1 MTRKLDKK
9 SGIDLPSME
18 PIIIGGYSLLTNTK
32 EDKKCVHSDLVHKL
46 WFSECLLSCICP
58 CSRRDLDRCFQDG
71 SSVKSMTAVL
81 ATGQISFCLVVIAR
95 QLGNSFTPLVGR
107 LTTSHRESLSFCLVF
122 LGLFFFIDSVNL
134 SDIRTVFYTTVF
146 H

>member
-1 MTRKLDKK
+1 M
-9 SGIDLPSME
+9 
-18 PIIIGGYSLLTNTK
+18 
-32 EDKKCVHSDLVHKL
+32 
-46 WFSECLLSCICP
+46 
-58 CSRRDLDRCFQDG
+58 
-71 SSVKSMTAVL
+71 KSMTAVL

-107 LTTSHRESLSFCLVF
+107 LTTSDRESLSLVF
-122 LGLFFFIDSVNL
+122 LGFFFFIDSVNL